1 MKESRKHMIC
11 MDNLS
16 TNDNLMLIKIPIAP
30 QSLNFHFGLKQ
41 IFDRFFLYPIWLMHS
56 CYILFAV
63 VGDLKLLDAN
73 FKFII
78 LTDHFLFGSD
88 FRYEML
94 QWCVA
99 VVCCSGVLLWC
110 VAVVSCCG
118 VLQLQRRCSI
128 FLWPNSH
135 SKHGFMTHKTYI
147 LHFFNTVKNDL

>member
-1 MKESRKHMIC
+1 

-30 QSLNFHFGLKQ
+30 RSLNFHFGLKQ

-63 VGDLKLLDAN
+63 VGDVKLLDAN

-78 LTDHFLFGSD
+78 LTDHFLFGSG

-94 QWCVA
+94 QWCLA

-110 VAVVSCCG
+110 LAVVCCSGVLQWCVAVVCCCG
-118 VLQLQRRCSI
+118 VLQLQRWCSM

-135 SKHGFMTHKTYI
+135 SKLSFMTHKTYPA
-147 LHFFNTVKNDL
+147 FF